1 MDLSFGAVLPVSQG
15 SNVRVS
21 AEAFNSF
28 YAAPEGRL
36 VQSVLTQAVRE
47 AWPDVS
53 GLDILG
59 LGYTNPYLDQM
70 SHARRVI
77 SAMPAAQGAEIW
89 PRLSKN
95 RCTLVEEEALPF
107 PAGLFDRALLVHALE
122 SSTTPIALL
131 CEVSRVLSPM
141 GRVIVAVA
149 ARGGLWS
156 LSENNPFGHGQPY
169 SRSQLE
175 HTLRAAELEPVAFSS
190 TLYVPPMRALLGWAN
205 SFEALGRHVL
215 PFSGGILLVEAVRR
229 PFITNHRPVEKSLVE
244 GLRQALGAN
253 PLPQAKSF

>member
-1 MDLSFGAVLPVSQG
+1 LFWLVSQG
-15 SNVRVS
+15 SSVRVT
-21 AEAFNSF
+21 AEAYNRF
-28 YAAPEGRL
+28 YAAPEGKL
-36 VQSVLTQAVRE
+36 VQSLLSARVRE
-47 AWPDVS
+47 AWPDVA

-59 LGYTNPYLDQM
+59 LGYTPPYLDQM

-95 RCTLVEEEALPF
+95 RCVLVEDEALPF
-107 PAGLFDRALLVHALE
+107 PAGLFDRALLIHALE

-149 ARGGLWS
+149 ARGGFWS
-156 LSENNPFGHGQPY
+156 LSENNPFGHGQPF
-169 SRSQLE
+169 SRTQLE
-175 HTLRAAELEPVAFSS
+175 QTLRQAELEPVAFSS
-190 TLYVPPMRALLGWAN
+190 TLYVPPVRALLGWAP
-205 SFEALGRHVL
+205 SFEALGRHIM

-229 PFITNHRPVEKSLVE
+229 PFVTNNRLVEKSLVE

-253 PLPQAKSF
+253 PLPQAKTY